1 MFETAKVSSAPKSK
15 NAGNNPVNPGSRP
28 ERNGD
33 KTRRTGVDDR
43 PAKNVAGVL
52 ASFHST
58 ARGKPRKE
66 VDPTSATA

>member
-1 MFETAKVSSAPKSK
+1 MSSAPKSK

-28 ERNGD
+28 DNAD